1 MTVCG
6 SGEFAQCLAAR
17 KGGERRGENGV
28 CEEEQE
34 EEETKGRDANVY
46 GP

>member
-1 MTVCG
+1 MLG
-6 SGEFAQCLAAR
+6 SQEMGR
-17 KGGERRGENGV
+17 DERREGGENGV

-34 EEETKGRDANVY
+34 EEGKKGKDANVY